1 MADPKI
7 EPAKTALV
15 VIDLQ
20 RGIVSMPAAPR
31 PAAEV
36 VERVAQIAAALRKA
50 GGTIVFLHVTP
61 SSDGKDGLKPITDA
75 APAGS
80 RVLPPDWADLVPEL
94 EVQPTDLVIT
104 KRQWGAF
111 YGTELDL
118 QLRRRGVNTIILCGI
133 STSIGVESTARDAF
147 ERGYNQIFVED
158 AMAARDAAEHAHTVA
173 TLFPRIGRVRSTEE
187 VLAAIE

>member
-1 MADPKI
+1 MDLKI

-20 RGIVSMPAAPR
+20 RGIVAPPSAPHSSTDVVARAA
-31 PAAEV
+31 
-36 VERVAQIAAALRKA
+36 QTAAALRKA
-50 GGTIVFLHVTP
+50 GGTVVFVHVTP
-61 SSDGKDGLKPITDA
+61 SADGKDGLKPITDA
-75 APAGS
+75 PVGAGG
-80 RVLPPDWADLVPEL
+80 RTLPPDWAEIVPEL
-94 EVQPTDLVIT
+94 APQPSDVIIT

-118 QLRRRGVNTIILCGI
+118 QLRRRGVDTIVLCGI
-133 STSIGVESTARDAF
+133 STNIGVESTARDAY